1 MLGSIFYFTM
11 LIGVPTGIKIFSW
24 LATLYGRGGLTEVRY
39 TTPML
44 FVLGFIFLFTV
55 GGFTG
60 IVLSNAP
67 LDIVFHDI
75 KNRFK
80 AFPCYTIEERSIKRD
95 KDLNRFRRKLKR
107 DYVKRFFVGLL
118 EGDGS
123 IQVNHWRKKILQ
135 YRIVIKLKWTKN
147 NEEML
152 EKIKEVI
159 GGRIRREKEN
169 IIWVVNH
176 KKEIKKVMKILEE
189 NKLLTKRKRSQL
201 EFMKDCLGNKRT
213 VLWYLENRNKKY
225 EIKLENREE
234 KDYNHWREW
243 LSGFIE
249 AEGCFVIRDKGSKSF
264 MIGQKGEEEIMIRI
278 KEYWGIKNKIRKVKG
293 GMYLIEVYRK
303 DVLKRIEEHLEENE
317 LLGEK
322 KEDYNRWVRI

>member
-67 LDIVFHDI
+67 LDIVFHD
-75 KNRFK
+75 
-80 AFPCYTIEERSIKRD
+80 RD
-95 KDLNRFRRKLKR
+95 KRFEGLLKK
-107 DYVKRFFVGLL
+107 DYIRSYFVGLL
-118 EGDGS
+118 EGDGN

-152 EKIKEVI
+152 EKIKGVV
-159 GGRIRREKEN
+159 GGKVQRYKEN
-169 IIWVVNH
+169 VLWVVNH
-176 KKEIKKVMKILEE
+176 KKEVKKVLNILEE
-189 NKLLTKRKRSQL
+189 KKLLTKRKRCQL
-201 EFMKDCLGNKRT
+201 EFMKDCMKNNRT

-225 EIKLENREE
+225 EIKLDRREE
-234 KDYNHWREW
+234 KDYNHWRGW
-243 LSGFIE
+243 LSGFVE
-249 AEGCFVIRDKGSKSF
+249 AEGCFVIRKKGSKSF
-264 MIGQKGEEEIMIRI
+264 MIGQKGEEEIMRRI
-278 KEYWGIKNKIRKVKG
+278 KEYWGIGTKIRKAKG
-293 GMYLIEVYRK
+293 EMNVIEVYKK
-303 DVLKRIEEHLEENE
+303 DVLKRIEEHLEENK

-322 KEDYNRWVRI
+322 KENYKRWVRI